1 MFSFSV
7 PVVGALFLC
16 LLSPSWALAQTT
28 GLVENVSALESPPLG
43 LVESMRVAEQRSQG
57 LRSQASRSD
66 AARQRAVAAGQRP
79 DPVLRLGLDNVPV
92 EGGSSRLLT
101 REPTTARSIGLVQ
114 TLPGAAK
121 RDARRERFEQ
131 DALLALSQ
139 RELQRSNVRQGAA
152 LAWWSVRAEAQR
164 QAVLAAQRDEA
175 ALTVAAAEAAYRAGR
190 GSQTDVFTARS
201 AIVALED
208 RRLVAQTRLETARSA
223 LRRWTGPR
231 GDATLSQAPALD
243 RSPLSEQLAAWQ
255 SQDPELQAAAARESA
270 ALAMAALAREERVA
284 DWTVDLRFAQLG
296 SRFDNKISL
305 GFSVPLRW
313 DTANR
318 QDREVAARVAEVKQA
333 QADTEELRRSRQA
346 DVERWQHGWRFGLE
360 RLRLLDG
367 QALPLV
373 QSRAQAALG
382 AYRAGSGSLQSVL
395 DARQAELALQL
406 ERLQIEL
413 DTASDWTRLDALNL
427 PLEVSP

>member
-1 MFSFSV
+1 MFLFAA
-7 PVVGALFLC
+7 PAVGALFLF
-16 LLSPSWALAQTT
+16 LLNPSWALAQTT
-28 GLVENVSALESPPLG
+28 GLGKNVSALESPSLS
-43 LVESMRVAEQRSQG
+43 LIDAMRVAEQRSQG
-57 LRSQASRSD
+57 LRAQESRAD

-114 TLPGAAK
+114 TLPGVAK
-121 RDARRERFEQ
+121 RNARRERFEQ
-131 DALLALSQ
+131 EALLALSQ

-152 LAWWSVRAEAQR
+152 LAWWAVRAEIQR
-164 QAVLAAQRDEA
+164 QVVLAAQRDEA
-175 ALTVAAAEAAYRAGR
+175 GLTVAAAEAAYRAGR

-201 AIVALED
+201 AIVNLED

-223 LRRWTGPR
+223 LRRWTGLR
-231 GDATLSQAPALD
+231 GDAALSRAPALD
-243 RSPLSEQLAAWQ
+243 QSPLNEQATAWQ
-255 SQDPELQAAAARESA
+255 AQDPELQAAAARESA
-270 ALAMAALAREERVA
+270 ALALAALAREERVA
-284 DWTVDLRFAQLG
+284 DWSVDLRFAQLG
-296 SRFDNKISL
+296 SRFDNKVSL

-318 QDREVAARVAEVKQA
+318 QDREVAARVAEIEQA
-333 QADTEELRRSRQA
+333 QADTEELRRSRQT

-360 RLRLLDG
+360 RLRLLDA
-367 QALPLV
+367 QALPLT

-395 DARQAELALQL
+395 EARQAELALQL
-406 ERLQIEL
+406 DRLQIEL
-413 DTASDWTRLDALNL
+413 NTAADWTRLDALNL
-427 PLEVSP
+427 PPEVSP